1 MSSSEGSL
9 KAGEIATYEASYTI
23 EEATSDTGKVENV
36 VIATASSPGNTEDVS
51 DVSDDGDDEDG
62 NIFDDPTVTKITYV
76 KQGIEIFNLVTP
88 NGDNMN
94 DFFKIKG
101 IESFPENSIKIF
113 NRWGVLV
120 FESDDYGNTSSSDN
134 VFKGFSKGRI
144 TIQKNKRLPTGTYY
158 YIIYVS
164 NEKTKTK
171 KYSGYLFLTNY

>member
-1 MSSSEGSL
+1 M
-9 KAGEIATYEASYTI
+9 
-23 EEATSDTGKVENV
+23 
-36 VIATASSPGNTEDVS
+36 
-51 DVSDDGDDEDG
+51 
-62 NIFDDPTVTKITYV
+62 IFSNWLNRPFYWC
-76 KQGIEIFNLVTP
+76 
-88 NGDNMN
+88 
-94 DFFKIKG
+94 IKG

>member
-1 MSSSEGSL
+1 MFDTSKFEIDIEGFDIL
-9 KAGEIATYEASYTI
+9 
-23 EEATSDTGKVENV
+23 
-36 VIATASSPGNTEDVS
+36 NT
-51 DVSDDGDDEDG
+51 
-62 NIFDDPTVTKITYV
+62 F
-76 KQGIEIFNLVTP
+76 TP

-158 YIIYVS
+158 YICLLYTS
-164 NEKTKTK
+164 DAADE
-171 KYSGYLFLTNY
+171 